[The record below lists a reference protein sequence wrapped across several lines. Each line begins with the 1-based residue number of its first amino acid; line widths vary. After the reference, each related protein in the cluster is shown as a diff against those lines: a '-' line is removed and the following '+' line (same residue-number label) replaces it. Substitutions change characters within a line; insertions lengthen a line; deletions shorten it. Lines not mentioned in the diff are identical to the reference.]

1 MLAIARRASPPLL
14 AVMKIVLT
22 GCTKGLG
29 RALVDEFVAL
39 GHTVIGCGRNPEA
52 ILDLRFAVSAP
63 STFDVLDVS
72 EATKVALWAERMLT
86 QHGAPDLVVNNAGLL
101 TDPAPLWK
109 QNAADVARLFQVNL
123 SGVVHVVQGFVPAMV
138 EAGRGVVVNLS
149 SGWGRSVSGDFAPY
163 CASKWGV
170 EGLSK
175 ALAEELPAPLAA
187 VPLSPGVIDTAML
200 RQCYAEGAED
210 YPKAD
215 AWAKVAAP
223 FLLQLG
229 RKDNGRSLTVPG
241 F

>member
-1 MLAIARRASPPLL
+1 MN
-14 AVMKIVLT
+14 IVIT

-29 RALVDEFVAL
+29 RALVAEFVAG

-52 ILDLRFAVSAP
+52 VLDLRFSVPAP
-63 STFDVLDVS
+63 SSFDVLDVA

-86 QHGAPDLVVNNAGLL
+86 RHGAPDLVINNAGLL
-101 TDPAPLWK
+101 TAPAPLWA
-109 QNAADVARLFQVNL
+109 QDSAAVAKLFQVNL
-123 SGVVHVVQGFVPAMV
+123 TGVVHVIQGFVPAMI
-138 EAGRGVVVNLS
+138 ARGGGVVVNLS
-149 SGWGRSVSGDFAPY
+149 SGWGRSVSGSFAPY

-170 EGLSK
+170 EGLTK

-200 RQCYAEGAED
+200 RQCYEDAAAD

-215 AWAKVAAP
+215 AWARVAAP

-229 RKDNGRSLTVPG
+229 RKDNGLSLTVPG

>member
-1 MLAIARRASPPLL
+1 MK
-14 AVMKIVLT
+14 KIVLT

-52 ILDLRFAVSAP
+52 TLDLRFSIPAP
-63 STFDVLDVS
+63 SSFDVLDVA
-72 EATKVALWAERMLT
+72 EAKKVELWAERMLA
-86 QHGAPDLVVNNAGLL
+86 QHGAPDLVINNAGLL

-109 QNAADVARLFQVNL
+109 QDAAKVAKLFQVNL
-123 SGVVHVVQGFVPAMV
+123 TGVVHVIQGFVPAMI
-138 EAGRGVVVNLS
+138 ERGSGVVVNLS
-149 SGWGRSVSGDFAPY
+149 SGWGRSVSGEFAPY

-170 EGLSK
+170 EGLTQ

-200 RQCYAEGAED
+200 RQCYADAAGE

-223 FLLQLG
+223 YLLQLG
-229 RKDNGRSLTVPG
+229 RKDNGLSLTVPG

>member
-1 MLAIARRASPPLL
+1 MK
-14 AVMKIVLT
+14 KIVLT

-52 ILDLRFAVSAP
+52 TLDLRFSIPAP
-63 STFDVLDVS
+63 NTFDVLDVA
-72 EATKVALWAERMLT
+72 EAKKVELWAERMLT
-86 QHGAPDLVVNNAGLL
+86 VHGAPDLVINNAGLL

-109 QNAADVARLFQVNL
+109 QDAAAVAKLFQVNL
-123 SGVVHVVQGFVPAMV
+123 TGVVHVIQGFVPAMI
-138 EAGRGVVVNLS
+138 ARGSGVVVNLS

-163 CASKWGV
+163 CASKWGI
-170 EGLSK
+170 EGLTQ

-200 RQCYAEGAED
+200 RQCYSDGAGE
-210 YPKAD
+210 YPKAA

-223 FLLQLG
+223 YLLQLG
-229 RKDNGRSLTVPG
+229 RKDNGQSLTVPG

>member
-1 MLAIARRASPPLL
+1 
-14 AVMKIVLT
+14 MKVVLT

-29 RALVDEFVAL
+29 RALVDELVAQ

-52 ILDLRFAVSAP
+52 VLDLRFSVPAP
-63 STFDVLDVS
+63 SSFDVLDVA
-72 EATKVALWAERMLT
+72 EAKKVELWAERMLT
-86 QHGAPDLVVNNAGLL
+86 QHGAPDLVINNAGLL

-109 QNAADVARLFQVNL
+109 QNTAEVARLFQVNL
-123 SGVVHVVQGFVPAMV
+123 TGIVHVVQGFVPAMI
-138 EAGRGVVVNLS
+138 EAKRGVIVNLS
-149 SGWGRSVSGDFAPY
+149 SGWGRSVSGEFAPY

-200 RQCYAEGAED
+200 RQCYAEGAAE
-210 YPKAD
+210 YPGPA
-215 AWAKVAAP
+215 AWAKVAVP
-223 FLLQLG
+223 FLLKLG
-229 RKDNGRSLTVPG
+229 RKDNGKSLTVPG